1 MALKEGSHIP
11 ILEMRILR
19 LREVKVT
26 FLQSHSKTNDF
37 LSWNSDLE
45 SVIPKS

>member
-1 MALKEGSHIP
+1 MALKEGRSIP
-11 ILEMRILR
+11 VLEMRIRR

-37 LSWNSDLE
+37 LSWNSDPE
-45 SVIPKS
+45 SVIPMS